1 MAFPIAT
8 EWFSSAELLLPTA
21 VLRAPSALADL
32 PMAALLLPDALLS
45 VPTASECTV
54 AWLPAPKAVALNS
67 VACAPLPKALLWK
80 PDAKVISSAS
90 TMPSPFLSFQPRSEE
105 RRVGKE
111 WVSTC
116 RSRGSPEHQKKKNHY
131 K

>member
-67 VACAPLPKALLWK
+67 VARAQLPKALLWK
-80 PDAKVISSAS
+80 PADTAISSPS
-90 TMPSPFLSFQPRSEE
+90 TKPAPFLLFQPPHPLAL
-105 RRVGKE
+105 
-111 WVSTC
+111 
-116 RSRGSPEHQKKKNHY
+116 SPLP
-131 K
+131 